1 MIVKNAA
8 EIDGI
13 MQKVAVIFVDCF
25 YDIAL
30 KHVSKDKEKLTQ
42 IFTKILIP
50 EHFYVALIGNDIAG
64 IIACVKKGFYSIN
77 YDKSHE
83 LFTQHFGKIKGIFL
97 KFLFKNVFTNYA
109 KYPLE
114 IDNETA
120 VIEFVATDKNY
131 RKMGVATSIM
141 NHLFTFFECKY
152 FVLEVVDD
160 NTNAIEL
167 YNKMGFKEIV
177 RKEPSHR
184 KISGI
189 NYFVYMKYSKEE

>member
-1 MIVKNAA
+1 M
-8 EIDGI
+8 
-13 MQKVAVIFVDCF
+13 
-25 YDIAL
+25 
-30 KHVSKDKEKLTQ
+30 
-42 IFTKILIP
+42 
-50 EHFYVALIGNDIAG
+50 
-64 IIACVKKGFYSIN
+64 
-77 YDKSHE
+77 
-83 LFTQHFGKIKGIFL
+83 

-141 NHLFTFFECKY
+141 NHLFTFFECNH
-152 FVLEVVDD
+152 FVLEVVND

-167 YNKMGFKEIV
+167 YKKMGFKEIV
-177 RKEPSHR
+177 RKEPPHR

-189 NYFVYMKYSKEE
+189 NYFVYMKYSKEK